1 VSTRARH
8 TPLSLVAQPGT
19 RVLTYGTFDLFHIG
33 HLRLLER
40 LRALGDHLTVAV
52 STDEFNTRKGKQAF
66 IPFRDRLDIV
76 SSLRCVDAVI
86 AEHDWAQKRDD
97 IRRLSIDV
105 FGMGDDWVGKFD
117 DLGDIAR
124 VVYLERTPDISSSAI
139 KQSLRAHAPDGVVAT
154 SPVST
159 PLARAS

>member
-1 VSTRARH
+1 VSTRARN
-8 TPLSLVAQPGT
+8 TPLSLVAQPGI

-52 STDEFNTRKGKQAF
+52 STDEFNARKGKQAF

-86 AEHDWAQKRDD
+86 AEHDWAQKRED
-97 IRRLSIDV
+97 IRRLGIDV

-117 DLGDIAR
+117 ELSDIAR

-139 KQSLRAHAPDGVVAT
+139 KQSLRAHAPDGAVAT
-154 SPVST
+154 SLPT